1 VELLVCPLTVI
12 SLVLADKLKDRF
24 MRLGLLGEVWSEA
37 ANKGGLI
44 FGASHTETCT
54 EICPRRRR
62 VMSNLFAKLVAGE
75 ADNLKPPAV
84 VLVVKLHQ
92 PAVVLVC

>member
-1 VELLVCPLTVI
+1 MELLVCPLTVI

-24 MRLGLLGEVWSEA
+24 IRLGLLGEVWSEE

-44 FGASHTETCT
+44 FGALHTETC
-54 EICPRRRR
+54 IR
-62 VMSNLFAKLVAGE
+62 VMPNLFAKLVAGE